1 MEYYSVTLSTAGF
14 AVLLKI
20 NISDLER
27 PLDLFSE
34 VSFGPWFKLS
44 LQVCLQAH
52 QVPPMM
58 NQREWEQWKIS
69 GALVVKEWK
78 KWTDHQMGYWF
89 SGKILK

>member
-1 MEYYSVTLSTAGF
+1 MLELNGYSG
-14 AVLLKI
+14 VLT
-20 NISDLER
+20 
-27 PLDLFSE
+27 P
-34 VSFGPWFKLS
+34 GPRSSWLLS

-58 NQREWEQWKIS
+58 NQREWEQWKVS
-69 GALVVKEWK
+69 GAPVVKEWK